1 MAIPLS
7 MVLTATPQVIA
18 AVVEIIKGVKSLRT
32 GGSQPTERTIKEIE
46 DLLEKQA
53 VALRDIAESNRNL
66 ALAVRTNRIIAGMSL
81 LIAVGALV
89 FASG

>member
-66 ALAVRTNRIIAGMSL
+66 ALAVRTNRIIAGVSL
-81 LIAVGALV
+81 LLAVGALV

>member
-1 MAIPLS
+1 MAIPLG
-7 MVLTATPQVIA
+7 MVLAATPQVIA

-32 GGSQPTERTIKEIE
+32 GGSQPTERTIREIE

-53 VALRDIAESNRNL
+53 VALRDMAESNRNL
-66 ALAVRTNRIIAGMSL
+66 ALAVRTNRIIAGVSL
-81 LIAVGALV
+81 LLAVAAVV